1 MSYPWK
7 LAGTAMLMIVVA
19 ALVIIIFEGV
29 WLQVGLV
36 GAMVVVFGGLIAFV
50 WFLQRK
56 DRARRKGV
64 DELPRV

>member
-7 LAGTAMLMIVVA
+7 LAGAAMLMVVVG
-19 ALVIIIFEGV
+19 ALVIIIFEDI

-36 GAMVVVFGGLIAFV
+36 GAMVVVFGGLIGLV
-50 WFLQRK
+50 WLLQRK
-56 DRARRKGV
+56 DRERRKGV

>member
-7 LAGTAMLMIVVA
+7 LAGTAMLMVVVA
-19 ALVIIIFEGV
+19 GLVILLFEDLWV
-29 WLQVGLV
+29 RVGL
-36 GAMVVVFGGLIAFV
+36 GAALVVVFGGVIAFV

-56 DRARRKGV
+56 DRERRKGV

>member
-7 LAGTAMLMIVVA
+7 LAGAAMLMVVVA
-19 ALVIIIFEGV
+19 ALVIIIFEDI

>member
-7 LAGTAMLMIVVA
+7 LAGVAMLMVLA
-19 ALVIIIFEGV
+19 GALAVIIFEDV
-29 WLQVGLV
+29 WVQVGL
-36 GAMVVVFGGLIAFV
+36 GAAIVVVFGGLLVLV

-56 DRARRKGV
+56 DRARRKGI

>member
-19 ALVIIIFEGV
+19 ALVILLFEGI
-29 WLQVGLV
+29 WLRVGLI
-36 GAMVVVFGGLIAFV
+36 GAMVVVFGGLIGFV
-50 WFLQRK
+50 WLLQRK
-56 DRARRKGV
+56 DRERRKGV

>member
-7 LAGTAMLMIVVA
+7 LAGAAMLMVIVGA
-19 ALVIIIFEGV
+19 IVIVIFEDL
-29 WLQVGLV
+29 WLQVGLI
-36 GAMVVVFGGLIAFV
+36 GAMVIVFGGLIALLWLV
-50 WFLQRK
+50 QRK

>member
-7 LAGTAMLMIVVA
+7 LAGTAMLMVVA
-19 ALVIIIFEGV
+19 GALVIIIFEDL
-29 WLQVGLV
+29 WLQLGLI
-36 GAMVVVFGGLIAFV
+36 GAMVVVFGGLIALV
-50 WFLQRK
+50 WLLQRK

>member
-7 LAGTAMLMIVVA
+7 LAGAAMLMVVVA
-19 ALVIIIFEGV
+19 ALVILIFEGIWV
-29 WLQVGLV
+29 RVGLI

-50 WFLQRK
+50 WLLQRK
-56 DRARRKGV
+56 DRGRRQGV

>member
-7 LAGTAMLMIVVA
+7 LAGTAMLMVVVA

>member
-1 MSYPWK
+1 
-7 LAGTAMLMIVVA
+7 MLMVVVA
-19 ALVIIIFEGV
+19 ALVIIIFEDL

-36 GAMVVVFGGLIAFV
+36 GAMVIVFGGLIAFV

-56 DRARRKGV
+56 DRERRKGV

>member
-7 LAGTAMLMIVVA
+7 LAGTAMLMVVVA
-19 ALVIIIFEGV
+19 ALVILVFEGIWV
-29 WLQVGLV
+29 RIGLI

-50 WFLQRK
+50 WFVQRK
-56 DRARRKGV
+56 DRERRRGV

>member
-19 ALVIIIFEGV
+19 ALVILLFEGL
-29 WLQVGLV
+29 WLRVGLI

-50 WFLQRK
+50 WLVQRK
-56 DRARRKGV
+56 DRERRRGV

>member
-7 LAGTAMLMIVVA
+7 LAGAAMLMVVVA
-19 ALVIIIFEGV
+19 ALVIIIFEDI

-36 GAMVVVFGGLIAFV
+36 GAMVVVFGGLIGLV
-50 WFLQRK
+50 WLLQRK
-56 DRARRKGV
+56 DRERRKGV

>member
-7 LAGTAMLMIVVA
+7 LAGAAMLMVLVG
-19 ALVIIIFEGV
+19 ALVIIIFEDI

-36 GAMVVVFGGLIAFV
+36 GAMVIVFGGLIGLV
-50 WFLQRK
+50 WLLQRK
-56 DRARRKGV
+56 DRERRKGV

>member
-7 LAGTAMLMIVVA
+7 LAGTAMLMVVVA
-19 ALVIIIFEGV
+19 ALVIIIFEDI

-36 GAMVVVFGGLIAFV
+36 GAMVVVFGGLIALV
-50 WFLQRK
+50 WLLQRK
-56 DRARRKGV
+56 DRERRKGV

>member
-7 LAGTAMLMIVVA
+7 LAGTAMLMVVIA
-19 ALVIIIFEGV
+19 ALVILIFEDI